1 MGQPTYLE
9 EKEYFGANEVTKRK
23 FPKRTPAINF
33 LLTVCLI
40 VILHN
45 AVKVQNGKKIFHYFF
60 SEILHQQASGA
71 SEPGINVSTF
81 LFENIM
87 LKQT

>member
-1 MGQPTYLE
+1 
-9 EKEYFGANEVTKRK
+9 
-23 FPKRTPAINF
+23 
-33 LLTVCLI
+33 
-40 VILHN
+40 
-45 AVKVQNGKKIFHYFF
+45 VQNGKKIFHYFF